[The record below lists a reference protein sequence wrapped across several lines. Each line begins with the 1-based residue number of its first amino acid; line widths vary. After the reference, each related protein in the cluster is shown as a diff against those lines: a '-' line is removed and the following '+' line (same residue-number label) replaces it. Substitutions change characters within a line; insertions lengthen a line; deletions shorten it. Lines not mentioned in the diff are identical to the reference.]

1 VTFYFITVIVLCE
14 LL

>member
-1 VTFYFITVIVLCE
+1 VIVLCE